1 MLIFKVIL
9 IGFLL
14 FQILIGLAIKY
25 NWNNY
30 QDKLIS
36 MFMKI
41 NIEYYLRYYFPD
53 ILIFQMIFLLCIFI
67 LTLC

>member
-1 MLIFKVIL
+1 MLTFKVIL

-14 FQILIGLAIKY
+14 FRILIGLAIKY

-30 QDKLIS
+30 QDKLVS

-41 NIEYYLRYYFPD
+41 NIECFLRYCFPD